1 MNPATIYIVEDSFI
15 VSLHLRKALEK
26 EGYEVIGVSESGE
39 KAIDE
44 IDQHKPDLVLMDI
57 MLVGKMDGIQTAT
70 LIKEKFNIPVVFIT
84 ALTDKETIQ
93 RAKVAEPH
101 GYLIKPF
108 EDRDVFTVI
117 EMALYKSGTEK
128 KLRQSEERF
137 YSTLTSISDGV
148 LTMDNAYSITYA
160 NPSAEGIIGLP
171 LKNMLG
177 KTVFEIFKLRNMV
190 TGTFPV
196 NPIHSGIK
204 QKNVWPESFMLQ
216 SFKGFEI
223 PVSEGTI
230 SPIIDSKAQSV
241 GLVLIFKNATD
252 KLERQRLAEMAE
264 RKNLASL
271 IEGQENERTRIAKDL
286 HDGLGQ
292 MLNAIKMN
300 ISTFITDEQKGK
312 DLFNLLDEAISETK
326 RIAENLLPHKL
337 RDFDLETCL
346 HSLCEQLQDASSADI
361 SFSSFTENAIMSEAI
376 KINLYRIAQEALSNA
391 IRHSRAQCINIQL
404 VDDERMLRLTIE
416 DDGDGVQPSRNSNGR
431 GLMNIKDRAR
441 ILKGTCTIE
450 SDKSR
455 GTVVIIEI
463 PK

>member
-1 MNPATIYIVEDSFI
+1 
-15 VSLHLRKALEK
+15 
-26 EGYEVIGVSESGE
+26 
-39 KAIDE
+39 
-44 IDQHKPDLVLMDI
+44 
-57 MLVGKMDGIQTAT
+57 MDGIQTAT

-190 TGTFPV
+190 TGAFPV
-196 NPIHSGIK
+196 NPIDSGIK

-216 SFKGFEI
+216 SFKGSLRFRLAR
-223 PVSEGTI
+223 VAI

-252 KLERQRLAEMAE
+252 KPWSDRDWL
-264 RKNLASL
+264 KN
-271 IEGQENERTRIAKDL
+271 GGAK
-286 HDGLGQ
+286 
-292 MLNAIKMN
+292 
-300 ISTFITDEQKGK
+300 
-312 DLFNLLDEAISETK
+312 
-326 RIAENLLPHKL
+326 
-337 RDFDLETCL
+337 
-346 HSLCEQLQDASSADI
+346 
-361 SFSSFTENAIMSEAI
+361 
-376 KINLYRIAQEALSNA
+376 
-391 IRHSRAQCINIQL
+391 
-404 VDDERMLRLTIE
+404 
-416 DDGDGVQPSRNSNGR
+416 
-431 GLMNIKDRAR
+431 
-441 ILKGTCTIE
+441 
-450 SDKSR
+450 KSWF
-455 GTVVIIEI
+455 
-463 PK
+463 P